1 MRDCR
6 VPSVRRRLAVVALAS
21 LAAIGFGASPAS
33 AHASLDSSDPSP
45 SAVLDG
51 APGEIFLDF
60 NEPVTP
66 QDGAVELVDQT
77 GAVVP
82 IDDARVSPDDPTV
95 VVAGGVPDLA
105 DGLYVVAWRVVS
117 SDGHVAQG
125 AFTFEVGV
133 GGASVDAGALIGD
146 VLSGRSAAT
155 GIGLG
160 LDIARFIA
168 YFGVIAALGGLAFLG
183 LLANAR
189 AARRLIGT
197 GLVALVI
204 GSLAHFLL
212 QGAFSVGG
220 SWSDAF
226 DSNAWS
232 NVLDTRL
239 GQSLIVRLVLT
250 SLLVV
255 LMLGSAPTP
264 DDDRRNR
271 LATSWW
277 RSSTAL
283 VGAAVVVTFSAASH
297 ASASSPAGVAV
308 AVDAL
313 HLAAIALWVG
323 GLFAVVATR
332 DLDVVP
338 TFSRVSTVAM
348 PLAVVT
354 GVWQTWH
361 LGGGLTQ
368 LSDTEWGRWLLVK
381 VALAVVV
388 ITLGFVA
395 RLVIS
400 HQAQPDAV
408 SDAADISDVTD
419 TVSSTDFDDERR
431 RRGLRR
437 LMAVEV
443 AVAVLVLGATATLV
457 AESPEVQAAPN
468 IFTSQLVQGDLIA
481 DVTVTPGNV
490 GSNEIHVSLTPS
502 GGTLQRM
509 ESVTM
514 RMTYPDPSLPPVA
527 VQVTESGPNHYIGR
541 VALLSAGTWTLEI
554 LVQPDPSRSI
564 RFATD
569 VNITG

>member
-6 VPSVRRRLAVVALAS
+6 VPSVRHRLAVVALAS
-21 LAAIGFGASPAS
+21 LAAIGFGASSAS

-45 SAVLDG
+45 SAVLDS

-77 GAVVP
+77 GSVVS

-95 VVAGGVPDLA
+95 VVASGVPDLA

-197 GLVALVI
+197 GLVALVV

-212 QGAFSVGG
+212 QGAFSAGG

-239 GQSLIVRLVLT
+239 GQSLIVRLVLA

-255 LMLGSAPTP
+255 LMLGSTPTP
-264 DDDRRNR
+264 DDDRRDR

-283 VGAAVVVTFSAASH
+283 VGAAAVVTFSAASH
-297 ASASSPAGVAV
+297 ASASSPAGLAV

-332 DLDVVP
+332 NLDVVP

-381 VALAVVV
+381 VALVVVV

-400 HQAQPDAV
+400 HQAQPDDTSV
-408 SDAADISDVTD
+408 VND

-457 AESPEVQAAPN
+457 AKSPEVQAAPN

-564 RFATD
+564 RFAAD

>member
-6 VPSVRRRLAVVALAS
+6 VPPVRRRLAVVALAS
-21 LAAIGFGASPAS
+21 LAAIGFGASSAS

-45 SAVLDG
+45 SAILDS

-77 GAVVP
+77 GSVVS

-95 VVAGGVPDLA
+95 VVASGVPDLA

-197 GLVALVI
+197 GLVALVV

-212 QGAFSVGG
+212 QGAFSAGG

-239 GQSLIVRLVLT
+239 GQSLIVRLVLA

-255 LMLGSAPTP
+255 LMLGSTPTP
-264 DDDRRNR
+264 DDDRRDR

-283 VGAAVVVTFSAASH
+283 VGAAAVVTFSAASH
-297 ASASSPAGVAV
+297 ASASSPAGLAV

-332 DLDVVP
+332 NLDVVP

-381 VALAVVV
+381 VALVVVV

-400 HQAQPDAV
+400 HQAQPDDTSV
-408 SDAADISDVTD
+408 VND

-457 AESPEVQAAPN
+457 AKSPEVQAAPN

>member
-6 VPSVRRRLAVVALAS
+6 VPSVRRRVAVVALAA
-21 LAAIGFGASPAS
+21 LAVIGFGASPAS

-45 SAVLDG
+45 SAVLDS
-51 APGEIFLDF
+51 APSEIFLDF

-77 GAVVP
+77 GAAVP
-82 IDDARVSPDDPTV
+82 IDDAVVSPDDPTV

-133 GGASVDAGALIGD
+133 GGASVDAGALVGD
-146 VLSGRSAAT
+146 ILSGRSAAS

-160 LDIARFIA
+160 LDIARFLA
-168 YFGVIAALGGLAFLG
+168 YFGAIAALSGLAFLG
-183 LLANAR
+183 ALANVR
-189 AARRLIGT
+189 AVRRLIGG
-197 GLVALVI
+197 GLVVLVI

-212 QGAFSVGG
+212 QGSFSAGG

-239 GQSLIVRLVLT
+239 GQSLIVRLVLAC
-250 SLLVV
+250 LLVV

-264 DDDRRNR
+264 DDDRRAR
-271 LATSWW
+271 LTTSWW

-283 VGAAVVVTFSAASH
+283 VGAGVVVTFSAASH

-313 HLAAIALWVG
+313 HMSAIVLWVG
-323 GLFAVVATR
+323 GLFAVVAAR
-332 DLDVVP
+332 NLDVVP
-338 TFSRVSTVAM
+338 TLSRVSTIAM
-348 PLAVVT
+348 PLAVAT

-400 HQAQPDAV
+400 HAAEPTDAEQL
-408 SDAADISDVTD
+408 AA
-419 TVSSTDFDDERR
+419 DDERR

-468 IFTSQLVQGDLIA
+468 IFSSQLIQGDLIA
-481 DVTVTPGNV
+481 DITVTPGNV
-490 GSNEIHVSLTPS
+490 GSNEIHVSLSPS

-541 VALLSAGTWTLEI
+541 VALLSAGTWTLEV

-569 VNITG
+569 VPITG

>member
-21 LAAIGFGASPAS
+21 LVTIGFGASPAS

-45 SAVLDG
+45 SAVLDD
-51 APGEIFLDF
+51 APPEIFLDF
-60 NEPVTP
+60 SEPVTP

-77 GAVVP
+77 GAVVS

-95 VVAGGVPDLA
+95 VVASGVPDLA

-160 LDIARFIA
+160 LDIARFLA

-183 LLANAR
+183 VLANGR

-204 GSLAHFLL
+204 GSLGHFLL
-212 QGAFSVGG
+212 QGAFSAGG

-239 GQSLIVRLVLT
+239 GQSLIVRLVLA

-271 LATSWW
+271 LSTSWW

-283 VGAAVVVTFSAASH
+283 VGAAVVVSFSAASH

-308 AVDAL
+308 AVDAV
-313 HLAAIALWVG
+313 HLAAISLWVG

-332 DLDVVP
+332 NLDVVP
-338 TFSRVSTVAM
+338 SFSRVSTVAM
-348 PLAVVT
+348 PLAVAT
-354 GVWQTWH
+354 GVWQAWH

-395 RLVIS
+395 RLVIT
-400 HQAQPDAV
+400 HQAEPGEA
-408 SDAADISDVTD
+408 SDANDTDSSVAD
-419 TVSSTDFDDERR
+419 DDRR

-468 IFTSQLVQGDLIA
+468 IFSAQLVQGDLIA

-541 VALLSAGTWTLEI
+541 VALLSSGTWTLEI

-569 VNITG
+569 VSITG

>member
-6 VPSVRRRLAVVALAS
+6 VPSVRRRLAVLALTT
-21 LAAIGFGASPAS
+21 LGVIGFGASSAS

-45 SAVLDG
+45 SAVLDT
-51 APGEIFLDF
+51 APAEIFLDF
-60 NEPVTP
+60 SEPVTP

-77 GAVVP
+77 GAVVS

-133 GGASVDAGALIGD
+133 GGAAVDAGALIGD

-160 LDIARFIA
+160 LDIARFLA
-168 YFGVIAALGGLAFLG
+168 YLGATAALGGLAFLG
-183 LLANAR
+183 VLANAR
-189 AARRLIGT
+189 AARRLIGA

-204 GSLAHFLL
+204 GSFGHFLL
-212 QGAFSVGG
+212 QGSFSAGG
-220 SWSDAF
+220 SWTDAF

-239 GQSLIVRLVLT
+239 GQSLIVRLVLA

-255 LMLGSAPTP
+255 LMLGTSPTP
-264 DDDRRNR
+264 DDDRRTR

-313 HLAAIALWVG
+313 HMAAVASWVG

-332 DLDVVP
+332 NLDVVP
-338 TFSRVSTVAM
+338 TFSRVSTIAM
-348 PLAVVT
+348 PLAVAT
-354 GVWQTWH
+354 GAWQTWH

-381 VALAVVV
+381 ISLAVVV

-400 HQAQPDAV
+400 HAHQPIEV
-408 SDAADISDVTD
+408 GE
-419 TVSSTDFDDERR
+419 SSAGDSEEEAERR

-437 LMAVEV
+437 LLAVEV
-443 AVAVLVLGATATLV
+443 AVAVVVLGATATLV

-468 IFTSQLVQGDLIA
+468 VFAAQLVQGDLIA

-490 GSNEIHVSLTPS
+490 GSNEIHFSLTPS

-541 VALLSAGTWTLEI
+541 VALLSAGTWTLEV
-554 LVQPDPSRSI
+554 LVQPDPSRSV
-564 RFATD
+564 RFAFD
-569 VNITG
+569 VTITG

>member
-1 MRDCR
+1 MRDCHM
-6 VPSVRRRLAVVALAS
+6 PSVRRRVAVVALAS
-21 LAAIGFGASPAS
+21 LATIGFGASSAS

-45 SAVLDG
+45 SAVLDS
-51 APGEIFLDF
+51 APSEIFLDF
-60 NEPVTP
+60 SEPVTP

-77 GAVVP
+77 GAVVA

-95 VVAGGVPDLA
+95 VVASGVPDLA

-160 LDIARFIA
+160 LDIARFLA
-168 YFGVIAALGGLAFLG
+168 YFGAVAALGGLAFLG
-183 LLANAR
+183 VLANAR
-189 AARRLIGT
+189 AARRLIGI
-197 GLVALVI
+197 GLIVLVV
-204 GSLAHFLL
+204 GSLGHFLL
-212 QGAFSVGG
+212 QGAFSAGG
-220 SWSDAF
+220 SWSDSF
-226 DSNAWS
+226 DSTAWS

-239 GQSLIVRLVLT
+239 GQSLIIRLVLA

-264 DDDRRNR
+264 DDDRRAR

-283 VGAAVVVTFSAASH
+283 VGAAVVVTFAAASH

-313 HLAAIALWVG
+313 HLAAIVSWVG

-332 DLDVVP
+332 NLDVVP

-348 PLAVVT
+348 PLAVAT
-354 GVWQTWH
+354 GVWQAWH

-395 RLVIS
+395 RLVITHAAS
-400 HQAQPDAV
+400 P
-408 SDAADISDVTD
+408 SDDDSVDEVAG
-419 TVSSTDFDDERR
+419 DDER

-437 LMAVEV
+437 VMAVEV

-468 IFTSQLVQGDLIA
+468 VFTSQLVQGDLIA

-490 GSNEIHVSLTPS
+490 GSNEIHLALSPS

-569 VNITG
+569 LSITG

>member
-6 VPSVRRRLAVVALAS
+6 VPSVRRRLVVVALAS
-21 LAAIGFGASPAS
+21 LAAIGFGASSAS

-45 SAVLDG
+45 SAVLDS

-77 GAVVP
+77 GSVVS

-95 VVAGGVPDLA
+95 VVASGVPDLA

-197 GLVALVI
+197 GLVALVV

-212 QGAFSVGG
+212 QGAFSAGG

-239 GQSLIVRLVLT
+239 GQSLIVRLVLA

-255 LMLGSAPTP
+255 LMLGSTPTP
-264 DDDRRNR
+264 DDDRRDR

-283 VGAAVVVTFSAASH
+283 VGAAAVVTFSAASH
-297 ASASSPAGVAV
+297 ASASSPAGLAV

-332 DLDVVP
+332 NLDVVP

-381 VALAVVV
+381 VALVVVV

-400 HQAQPDAV
+400 HQAQPDDTSV
-408 SDAADISDVTD
+408 VND

-457 AESPEVQAAPN
+457 AKSPEVQAAPN

-564 RFATD
+564 RFAAD

>member
-6 VPSVRRRLAVVALAS
+6 VPSVRHRLAVVALAS
-21 LAAIGFGASPAS
+21 LAAIGFGASSAS

-45 SAVLDG
+45 SAILDS

-77 GAVVP
+77 GSVVS

-95 VVAGGVPDLA
+95 VVASGVPDLA

-197 GLVALVI
+197 GLVALVV

-212 QGAFSVGG
+212 QGAFSAGG

-239 GQSLIVRLVLT
+239 GQSLIVRLVLA

-255 LMLGSAPTP
+255 LMLGSTPTP
-264 DDDRRNR
+264 DDDRRDR

-283 VGAAVVVTFSAASH
+283 VGAAAVVTFSAASH
-297 ASASSPAGVAV
+297 ASASSPAGLAV

-332 DLDVVP
+332 NLDVVP

-381 VALAVVV
+381 VALVVVV

-400 HQAQPDAV
+400 HQAQPDDTSV
-408 SDAADISDVTD
+408 VND

-457 AESPEVQAAPN
+457 AKSPEVQAAPN

-564 RFATD
+564 RFAAD